1 MSNET
6 QHANFFQFIGEYS
19 VIPAS
24 GGFNVEQQF
33 GGPIKVYKQSE
44 SVDVDMTL
52 ALQLKINVR
61 TFNEKLGIIKD
72 LSNDVVISSPLDA
85 PDGVFPMDISFSFQD
100 FIPDIIVDN
109 IISLGNFSHIYSDFR
124 RNIVNF
130 YSLNTYSNVFDS
142 WSEEQQK
149 DDLTKE
155 VFVELFDK
163 NGVYSNS
170 ITGIMSIYFVRPL
183 LESMLA
189 KDPFNNRTNKT
200 INDGFIAGDIVLL
213 TDGIS
218 IKLDLSLKE
227 VPPLPEFA
235 DISVNTPVSLL
246 GKVYEVPLL
255 LYLENL

>member
-1 MSNET
+1 MSSGT
-6 QHANFFQFIGEYS
+6 QHANFLQYIGEYP

-33 GGPIKVYKQSE
+33 GGPVKVYVQSE
-44 SVDVDMTL
+44 SVDLDMTL

-72 LSNDVVISSPLDA
+72 LSNNIVISSPLDVSN
-85 PDGVFPMDISFSFQD
+85 GVFPMDISFTFQD
-100 FIPDIIVDN
+100 FIPYITIENV
-109 IISLGNFSHIYSDFR
+109 ISLGNFSHIYSDFR

-130 YSLNTYSNVFDS
+130 YSLSIFSNVFDN

-155 VFVELFDK
+155 AFVELFSENGTYSK
-163 NGVYSNS
+163 N
-170 ITGIMSIYFVRPL
+170 ITGGMTIYFVRPL
-183 LESMLA
+183 LESLLA

-200 INDGFIAGDIVLL
+200 INDGFMAGDIILL
-213 TDGIS
+213 SDGIS
-218 IKLDLSLKE
+218 IKLDLYLKE
-227 VPPLPEFA
+227 VEPLPEFT
-235 DISVNTPVSLL
+235 DISVNNPISLL